1 MEIRSFDVKAKAK
14 KLIGYALKFGEL
26 GKIVNQRGEI
36 EYERISKDAL
46 KNANLDNVILNI
58 NHDDNYKLASTE
70 ERNLNLSIDDI
81 GLKVEATLGDDE
93 FSNKVYDLVKRGLI
107 DQMSFR
113 AEFLKRKQA
122 EEEGVPVFL
131 VEELGRFED
140 VSIVDIPAYKS
151 AEIQA
156 RSKGVERMENKET
169 VVEETKKEETQ
180 PTESNEKVDEKV
192 VDETAKEVEED
203 IQDNAEEN
211 GIDYDLLA
219 EKVAEKLQPKKEEK
233 TEETEEKKEEVGER
247 SMGKFEQETVKMEDV
262 NKMQASNVDVR
273 STNEYKAV
281 WAEAIKKNDMS
292 IAQNYIAERAAGL
305 ATNGANGESHLVP
318 TELQNY
324 IETALREGGRIASLC
339 NIVNIHGLYSVP
351 VELTA
356 TDAAIHVEGSAAPTE
371 ETITFGEVLINA
383 DYIKKWISV
392 TDKML
397 SMTNIDLANYLID
410 ELKNKILEFLDE
422 LVISGTGSVKGITKV
437 ADDKFVKELTLEK
450 EALSTSGF
458 NAQGE
463 IRSTATPTVVVNRAF
478 FFNEMAT
485 LKDSTG
491 QPLAVSTI
499 VGDNVK
505 YSFNGM
511 PVVLANSKT
520 LANNLTESKPA
531 MIIGDFKGYLLNCP
545 NGANVEVMTDAVTLA
560 TENKVRFIGKLLA
573 GGNVTKLHSFATIT
587 FNQA

>member
-1 MEIRSFDVKAKAK
+1 MEVSQLGDKRKIV
-14 KLIGYALKFGEL
+14 GYALQFNKL
-26 GKIVNQRGEI
+26 GKFAEKGVIK
-36 EYERISKDAL
+36 YERIENGALDSAFFDDCVLTIEHSVEVASVKDGTLQLEVNKNGLWFEAL
-46 KNANLDNVILNI
+46 LPVSVLGQEA
-58 NHDDNYKLASTE
+58 YKRVEKGFLTQASF
-70 ERNLNLSIDDI
+70 
-81 GLKVEATLGDDE
+81 K
-93 FSNKVYDLVKRGLI
+93 
-107 DQMSFR
+107 
-113 AEFLKRKQA
+113 AEFLDVELL
-122 EEEGVPVFL
+122 EEDGVPVRH
-131 VEELGRFED
+131 VKKLGKFFD
-140 VSIVDIPAYKS
+140 ISLVDIPAYQDS
-151 AEIQA
+151 TIEA
-156 RSKGVERMENKET
+156 RSALKGEQMENKEQ
-169 VVEETKKEETQ
+169 VVEETKKEET
-180 PTESNEKVDEKV
+180 ESTEKVDETV
-192 VDETAKEVEED
+192 VEETANEVKED
-203 IQDNAEEN
+203 IQDNAEES
-211 GIDYDLLA
+211 GIDCDLLA
-219 EKVAEKLQPKKEEK
+219 EKVAEKLQPKQEEK
-233 TEETEEKKEEVGER
+233 TEEKEVEVGER
-247 SMGKFEQETVKMEDV
+247 SMNKFEQETVKMEDV
-262 NKMQASNVDVR
+262 NKMQATNVDVR

-281 WAEAIKKNDMS
+281 WAAAIKKNDMS
-292 IAQNYIAERAAGL
+292 IAQNYIAERSAGL
-305 ATNGANGESHLVP
+305 ATNGANGENHLVP

-356 TDAAIHVEGSAAPTE
+356 TDASIHVEGSPAPTE

-437 ADDKFVKELTLEK
+437 ANDKFVKELTLEK
-450 EALSTSGF
+450 EQLSTSGF

-478 FFNEMAT
+478 FFNELAT

-511 PVVLANSKT
+511 PVVLANSQT

-573 GGNVTKLHSFATIT
+573 GGNVTKLHSFATVT